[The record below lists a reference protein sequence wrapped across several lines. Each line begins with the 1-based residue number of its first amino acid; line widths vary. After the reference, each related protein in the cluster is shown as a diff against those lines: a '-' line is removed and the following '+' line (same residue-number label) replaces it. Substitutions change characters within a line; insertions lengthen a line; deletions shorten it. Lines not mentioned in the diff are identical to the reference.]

1 MELKANSLGD
11 HRSYL
16 SGHFLRFL
24 IISSHSFKFWLY
36 ISLSSLFMT
45 NTMLLRVNS
54 IFCHSPIFLEEIL
67 HYGSQSGMCS
77 SSLSILYHI
86 VIKKWTYRHQFLYSI
101 AWNCLSLHPGLCLA
115 LHRVLHR
122 ICFSNPMINL
132 PRRDLNHNQPGKVA
146 GWGSGGRGGGRG

>member
-1 MELKANSLGD
+1 LAVHKFIQFVYDKHYASTCQFDLLSF
-11 HRSYL
+11 SYFFGRNL
-16 SGHFLRFL
+16 TLWKSKWNAQLQFE
-24 IISSHSFKFWLY
+24 Y
-36 ISLSSLFMT
+36 SLSHC
-45 NTMLLRVNS
+45 N
-54 IFCHSPIFLEEIL
+54 
-67 HYGSQSGMCS
+67 
-77 SSLSILYHI
+77 
-86 VIKKWTYRHQFLYSI
+86 KKWTYRHQFLYSI